1 MMLLNILMVLL
12 QMQQSAT
19 LGNAED
25 THKFFVP
32 VMVIAVIFIG
42 IVVYLISI
50 DRKLKKLEEKK

>member
-1 MMLLNILMVLL
+1 MMLLNILI

-19 LGNAED
+19 LVNADD

-42 IVVYLISI
+42 IVVYLINL
-50 DRKLKKLEEKK
+50 DRKIKKLEEKR

>member
-1 MMLLNILMVLL
+1 MMLLHIFL

-19 LGNAED
+19 LVNAED

-32 VMVIAVIFIG
+32 VMVIAVIFVG

-50 DRKLKKLEEKK
+50 DRKLKKLENNK

>member
-1 MMLLNILMVLL
+1 MMLLNIVL
-12 QMQQSAT
+12 QMQQSAS

-32 VMVIAVIFIG
+32 VMVIAIIFIG

-50 DRKLKKLEEKK
+50 DRKIKKLEEKK